1 MAWQLPHASGVPGL
15 LVRVCRARILD
26 VIMLKSAEFV
36 EVVEV
41 DFETL
46 PAVLDPLVTT
56 RSTRRNEMYLIM
68 VIDQNRR
75 NRRN

>member
-15 LVRVCRARILD
+15 LVRVCRARLLD

-46 PAVLDPLVTT
+46 PAVLDPPCNHSFDSPQLEASDSGV
-56 RSTRRNEMYLIM
+56 R
-68 VIDQNRR
+68 
-75 NRRN
+75 